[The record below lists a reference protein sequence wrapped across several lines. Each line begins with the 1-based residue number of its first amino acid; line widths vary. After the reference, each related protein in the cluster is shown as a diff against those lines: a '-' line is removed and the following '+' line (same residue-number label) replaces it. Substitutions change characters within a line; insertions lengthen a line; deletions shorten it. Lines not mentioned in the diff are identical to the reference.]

1 MASLVFG
8 GRVVFGVLESP
19 HNCRLGIEEVVRL
32 ENVSQSFVYFGER
45 QVSVAVDIHSIP
57 ELDPLRL
64 LFFRCWQFLVDF
76 CPVDLLCHISLVI
89 LIKNY

>member
-32 ENVSQSFVYFGER
+32 ENVS
-45 QVSVAVDIHSIP
+45 
-57 ELDPLRL
+57 
-64 LFFRCWQFLVDF
+64 
-76 CPVDLLCHISLVI
+76 
-89 LIKNY
+89 